1 MFKFCKLNEEAQTA
15 NAGVL
20 LWELEKMG
28 ITRDD
33 ARLKPIIEKL
43 RRLRRF
49 VSGQSKLSIFC
60 RASILTEGREEV
72 FGEDA
77 LATVEL
83 DFHQFCQVLHPILN
97 WSTMI
102 KILPGR
108 VP

>member
-43 RRLRRF
+43 RRLRRLVADVDRNLRF
-49 VSGQSKLSIFC
+49 LAGRQSSLK
-60 RASILTEGREEV
+60 AGRR
-72 FGEDA
+72 F
-77 LATVEL
+77 L
-83 DFHQFCQVLHPILN
+83 
-97 WSTMI
+97 
-102 KILPGR
+102 
-108 VP
+108 

>member
-43 RRLRRF
+43 RRLRRL
-49 VSGQSKLSIFC
+49 V
-60 RASILTEGREEV
+60 ADV
-72 FGEDA
+72 
-77 LATVEL
+77 
-83 DFHQFCQVLHPILN
+83 N
-97 WSTMI
+97 
-102 KILPGR
+102 
-108 VP
+108 

>member
-43 RRLRRF
+43 RRLRRLVADVNRNLRF
-49 VSGQSKLSIFC
+49 LAGRQS
-60 RASILTEGREEV
+60 
-72 FGEDA
+72 
-77 LATVEL
+77 
-83 DFHQFCQVLHPILN
+83 
-97 WSTMI
+97 
-102 KILPGR
+102 
-108 VP
+108 

>member
-43 RRLRRF
+43 RRLRRLVADVDRNLRF
-49 VSGQSKLSIFC
+49 LAGRQS
-60 RASILTEGREEV
+60 
-72 FGEDA
+72 
-77 LATVEL
+77 
-83 DFHQFCQVLHPILN
+83 
-97 WSTMI
+97 
-102 KILPGR
+102 
-108 VP
+108 

>member
-43 RRLRRF
+43 RRLRRLVADVNRNLPF
-49 VSGQSKLSIFC
+49 LAGRQS
-60 RASILTEGREEV
+60 
-72 FGEDA
+72 
-77 LATVEL
+77 
-83 DFHQFCQVLHPILN
+83 
-97 WSTMI
+97 
-102 KILPGR
+102 
-108 VP
+108 